1 MTLRSLTEEQRKNSH
16 GAAVS
21 TMKSGSRQSISS
33 VFPLNTLMQLRAS
46 ALGDARSQCHK
57 ATLPPP
63 CHIKAAKGEIHFLLQ
78 TTSARKNMVTCDF
91 ALLVRE
97 VTASQPRR
105 EGLPCIQKTPVLFVA
120 VHGTSEANKTKQK
133 VWGKSCSSSRHSL
146 CPCPIITSISFSH
159 RKYSTKSGFVWI
171 LNFGTLLPPPPEGQG
186 GGRTNLNTN

>member
-46 ALGDARSQCHK
+46 VPGDARSQCNK

-105 EGLPCIQKTPVLFVA
+105 EGLPCIQKIPVLFVA

-133 VWGKSCSSSRHSL
+133 
-146 CPCPIITSISFSH
+146 
-159 RKYSTKSGFVWI
+159 KSGENPAP
-171 LNFGTLLPPPPEGQG
+171 LQG
-186 GGRTNLNTN
+186 IHSAPAPS